1 MRNNLVTSFPVVPE
15 SVWLAAFSTVMPQD
29 RQDRLSSG
37 FPSSLPLLFPT
48 LPPPLPHHPRHPPPC
63 SSCLAFLT
71 RSCRSRWSR
80 AFNKNA
86 YNMGN
91 SSIIPFQD
99 FKEAVEALMERNMPD
114 VLQNRQTEVAS
125 VSQCNAMHCNGESVR
140 RQGVQ
145 SVHKQQ
151 PVTWQQN
158 AQYPDNRNSS
168 VIAGRVRQDYTESWF
183 WVVLKR
189 KFQTWVEV
197 AKLAWTVVK

>member
-1 MRNNLVTSFPVVPE
+1 MARCLLHSHATGSPGFFRVS
-15 SVWLAAFSTVMPQD
+15 L
-29 RQDRLSSG
+29 LS
-37 FPSSLPLLFPT
+37 PSSLSHPSSSSSSSSLPSPSLLQ
-48 LPPPLPHHPRHPPPC
+48 LLGLSDQELQEQMVKSH
-63 SSCLAFLT
+63 SYAF
-71 RSCRSRWSR
+71 
-80 AFNKNA
+80 KYA

-91 SSIIPFQD
+91 SYVIPFQD

-158 AQYPDNRNSS
+158 AQYLDNRNSS